1 MSEIDYHNPFTWFR
15 GPLGGDVVQNI
26 SPAFT
31 NVDIA
36 GNVDV
41 ERRVVREVASYGD
54 QLGTILDVVAMLA
67 KNLDQT
73 DPRVVKLLQLKQQV
87 DAIVEQEEAGA
98 VRRAEKAL
106 DALEKVKP
114 EKAEEIIRRRRPEL

>member
-1 MSEIDYHNPFTWFR
+1 MSDFDYNNPFTWFR

-26 SPAFT
+26 SPVFS

-67 KNLDQT
+67 ESLDQS
-73 DPRVVKLLQLKQQV
+73 DPRVVKLMDLKEKV
-87 DAIVEQEEAGA
+87 DRITEQEVDGA
-98 VRRAEKAL
+98 SERAKRAL
-106 DALEKVKP
+106 DALEKIHP
-114 EKAEEIIRRRRPEL
+114 ERAEDILRSRRPKS